1 MQHFIS
7 SMRKGLPKEMSDQD
21 LFSRSIYRLWTKDIV
36 RYSDLDPNGH
46 VNNGA
51 VNQYFEDGRIA
62 LRTDYMAGLE
72 DDLLGGFA
80 IKKFTATYHGALSY
94 PATIDVGTLV
104 VSIGNSS
111 FVLAQSVFDRERCI
125 ATAEVTS
132 VYFDPKKQASKPLPK
147 LVCEAQ
153 EKALITF

>member
-1 MQHFIS
+1 
-7 SMRKGLPKEMSDQD
+7 MSDSD
-21 LFSRSIYRLWTKDIV
+21 LLNRSIYRIWTKDIV

-51 VNQYFEDGRIA
+51 INQYFEDGRIA
-62 LRTDYMAGLE
+62 LRNDYMIGLGE
-72 DDLLGGFA
+72 KLLKGFA

-94 PATIDVGTLV
+94 PATIDVGTV
-104 VSIGNSS
+104 VVNIGNSS

-125 ATAEVTS
+125 ATAEVIS
-132 VYFDPKKQASKPLPK
+132 VYFEPKKQASKSLPK
-147 LVCEAQ
+147 LVREAL

>member
-1 MQHFIS
+1 VQHFIS

-21 LFSRSIYRLWTKDIV
+21 LFSRSIYRIWTKEIV

-46 VNNGA
+46 VNK
-51 VNQYFEDGRIA
+51 YFEDGRIA

-72 DDLLGGFA
+72 ADLLGGFA
-80 IKKFTATYHGALSY
+80 IKKFTATYNGALPY
-94 PATIDVGTLV
+94 PATIDVGTV
-104 VSIGNSS
+104 AVSIGNSS

-132 VYFDPKKQASKPLPK
+132 VYFDPKKTGFKTA
-147 LVCEAQ
+147 A
-153 EKALITF
+153 

>member
-21 LFSRSIYRLWTKDIV
+21 LFSRSIYRIWTKEIV

-46 VNNGA
+46 VNK
-51 VNQYFEDGRIA
+51 YFEDGRIA
-62 LRTDYMAGLE
+62 LRTDYMAGLD
-72 DDLLGGFA
+72 DDLLRGFA

-94 PATIDVGTLV
+94 LATIDLGTV
-104 VSIGNSS
+104 VINIGSFS
-111 FVLAQSVFDRERCI
+111 FVLAQSVFDRESCM

-132 VYFDPKKQASKPLPK
+132 VYFDPKKTGFKTA
-147 LVCEAQ
+147 A
-153 EKALITF
+153 